1 SQIENYVQQSL
12 GLLQDR
18 LQQSEVRLAQSE
30 AAAPRTQPRDS
41 TVARN
46 PADARRHAAPSSP
59 HEDLIR
65 RDDVPIPQL
74 AHRHRRRLMTDC
86 AALPPRQ
93 RWIFV
98 QDSLADPIQKRLAH
112 YFESGEARGWDANAF
127 VDYLDTLYA
136 DNTTIAVARLELHQL
151 RKRFCWS
158 LSELVQLQ
166 PGDRYRSVV
175 GVKGVE
181 VVTEPF
187 TELVQLQPGA
197 SGWDPRD
204 CPGQKS
210 SVESPVGPTHGRRG
224 DENSAESHPILDYVY
239 RDES

>member
-1 SQIENYVQQSL
+1 MSAPLSSLDDHSRSQIENYVQQSL

-41 TVARN
+41 TVAGDGRRSS
-46 PADARRHAAPSSP
+46 RRHAAPSSP

-158 LSELVQLQ
+158 LSELAQLQ
-166 PGDRYRSVV
+166 PGDRFRSVV
-175 GVKGVE
+175 GVKGIE

-210 SVESPVGPTHGRRG
+210 SVGGGKGRRSRS
-224 DENSAESHPILDYVY
+224 SACL
-239 RDES
+239 R

>member
-1 SQIENYVQQSL
+1 MSNNLWGCCRTAYSRARIASLRAKPQLQELNLVIQQL
-12 GLLQDR
+12 RGTLQ
-18 LQQSEVRLAQSE
+18 
-30 AAAPRTQPRDS
+30 TQA
-41 TVARN
+41 TVAVP
-46 PADARRHAAPSSP
+46 PAATQLRPPPMRTLFDGTTSQLRSWRIAM
-59 HEDLIR
+59 ED
-65 RDDVPIPQL
+65 
-74 AHRHRRRLMTDC
+74 RLMTDC

-112 YFESGEARGWDANAF
+112 YFESGESRGWDANAF

-158 LSELVQLQ
+158 LSELAQLQ

-175 GVKGVE
+175 GVKGIE

-210 SVESPVGPTHGRRG
+210 SVGGGKGRRSRS
-224 DENSAESHPILDYVY
+224 SACL
-239 RDES
+239 R